1 MKVIKDRLTDK
12 CESDPQLVMEYINE
26 DQRED
31 LASIALTM
39 ATFSMSSDCYQ
50 DAQDRAKSIFES
62 ALEDYIDDHHEQE
75 RAEYMQ
81 EMREEAAEMRHQA
94 QRDEMLEEKYGEALM
109 GAV

>member
-31 LASIALTM
+31 LARYALTM
-39 ATFSMSSDCYQ
+39 AAFPMSSERFENVRDL
-50 DAQDRAKSIFES
+50 AKSIFTS
-62 ALEDYIDDHHEQE
+62 AVDDYISGHESEAEREYLQE
-75 RAEYMQ
+75 Q
-81 EMREEAAEMRHQA
+81 REEAAEIRYQA

>member
-12 CESDPQLVMEYINE
+12 CESDPQLVVQYLNE
-26 DQRED
+26 DQIAD

-39 ATFSMSSDCYQ
+39 ATFSMSSECFQ

-62 ALEDYIDDHHEQE
+62 ALDDYIDDHYEQE

-81 EMREEAAEMRHQA
+81 EQKEYAAELRANAM
-94 QRDEMLEEKYGEALM
+94 RDERYGEALM

>member
-1 MKVIKDRLTDK
+1 MKVIRDRLTDK

-31 LASIALTM
+31 LARYALTM
-39 ATFSMSSDCYQ
+39 AAFPMSSERFENVRDL
-50 DAQDRAKSIFES
+50 AKSIFES

-75 RAEYMQ
+75 KAEYMQ
-81 EMREEAAEMRHQA
+81 EMREEEAEMRFQA
-94 QRDEMLEEKYGEALM
+94 QRDEMLEEKYGESLM

>member
-12 CESDPQLVMEYINE
+12 CESNPQLVMEYINE

-31 LASIALTM
+31 LARYALTM
-39 ATFSMSSDCYQ
+39 AAFPMSSERFENVRDL
-50 DAQDRAKSIFES
+50 AKSIFES

-75 RAEYMQ
+75 KAEYMQ
-81 EMREEAAEMRHQA
+81 EQKEYAAELRANAM
-94 QRDEMLEEKYGEALM
+94 RDERYGEALM